1 MSIINPKAFEKIKK
15 AIINIDGKDYIKIKK
30 DTLKRLGYHYNIF
43 TKKWKRTKF
52 TGMVSSLEFK
62 AIKFNDNSY
71 LVGVDLESLN
81 KPLADMF
88 VAPYVAELIEAGDQY
103 GR

>member
-1 MSIINPKAFEKIKK
+1 MSVINPETFEKINK
-15 AIINIDGKDYIKIKK
+15 AIITIDGKDYIKIKK

-62 AIKFNDNSY
+62 AIKQDKDTY
-71 LVGVDLESLN
+71 LVGVDLEALN

-88 VAPYVAELIEAGDQY
+88 VAPYVAELVE
-103 GR
+103 